1 MKDLKAAKEGSVRG
15 MDLLNELSTA
25 TGLPDE
31 LIGEELSRL
40 ISGAGKSTEN
50 VTLDELREML
60 GAYLQDVL
68 LNAKDSFEND
78 EIVRAEVQN
87 AALEVVAQVAKSA
100 ESGGVVVSMV
110 EKFNDKTTIEKNTA
124 TFAMFSD
131 LGSGAA
137 ADFVGEG

>member
-1 MKDLKAAKEGSVRG
+1 MRG

-40 ISGAGKSTEN
+40 ISGAGKTTEN

-110 EKFNDKTTIEKNTA
+110 EKFHDKTTTEKNTA
-124 TFAMFSD
+124 TFAMFTD

>member
-1 MKDLKAAKEGSVRG
+1 MKDFKAAKEGSVRG

-40 ISGAGKSTEN
+40 ISGAGKSTES

-60 GAYLQDVL
+60 GAYLQEVL
-68 LNAKDSFEND
+68 LEAKDSFEND
-78 EIVRAEVQN
+78 EVVRAEVQN
-87 AALEVVAQVAKSA
+87 AALEVVAQAAKSA

-110 EKFNDKTTIEKNTA
+110 EKFADKHPTEKNTA
-124 TFAMFSD
+124 TFAMFTD

-137 ADFVGEG
+137 ADFIGEG